1 MSLTTP
7 GAGLRK
13 GRVDWVLFFAAL
25 ALLAIGTLAVISSVS
40 ALPNQARIVR
50 IQLTAIPLAMLVF
63 GAAWSLNYQV
73 YQDQW
78 KFVYGFLLAI
88 LAGVL
93 VFGVVDKGSRSWYRL
108 PFFSVQPSEFA
119 RVGLIL
125 VLANFLDK
133 RMGKIKELRTV
144 LGAFALCVPVFIL
157 MIEQPDFSG
166 VLLTFPLALI
176 MLFAAGASVFHLSII
191 VGYALISGLFPILW
205 TIIKL
210 NPELM
215 DNALISYFFHLSDSW
230 ASALIFVAA
239 VVFGFWLLWRLSV
252 RLYANLSGIY
262 FAGAAVVLTFGFFS
276 GVLVKRQMK
285 EYQEKRLEVFLS
297 PETDPRGAGY
307 NLLQARIAIG
317 SGGILGR
324 GIFSGTQS
332 RLGFVP
338 ERHTDFILAVVGEE
352 MGFWGMLAVT
362 GLYALLMR
370 RLIQGARLARDRFGY
385 LTNCGIFGMF
395 LVYFSINFGMLLGL
409 APVAGVPL
417 PLLSYG
423 GSNLVAT
430 MMALGIA
437 QSVYARRYALV

>member
-1 MSLTTP
+1 MIFTTET
-7 GAGLRK
+7 GLK
-13 GRVDWVLFFAAL
+13 KHRVDWALFLAAL
-25 ALLAIGTLAVISSVS
+25 LLLAIGTIAVFSSV
-40 ALPNQARIVR
+40 AVLPQQARILRV
-50 IQLTAIPLAMLVF
+50 QLMAIPLALLVF

-78 KFVYGFLLAI
+78 KFVYGALLLF

-93 VFGVVDKGSRSWYRL
+93 LFGVVDKGARSWYRL
-108 PFFSVQPSEFA
+108 PFFSIQPSEFA

-133 RMGKIKELRTV
+133 RIGKIKELRTV
-144 LGAFALCVPVFIL
+144 VGAFALCVPVFLLLIK
-157 MIEQPDFSG
+157 QPDFSAI
-166 VLLTFPLALI
+166 LITFPVALI

-191 VGYALISGLFPILW
+191 VGYAFISGLFPVLW
-205 TIIKL
+205 SIISL

-215 DNALISYFFHLSDSW
+215 DNSLVSYFFHLSDSML
-230 ASALIFVAA
+230 SAGLFVAA

-252 RLYANLSGIY
+252 QLYANVSGLY
-262 FAGAAVVLTFGFFS
+262 FAGAAIVLVLGFFS
-276 GVLVKRQMK
+276 GVMVKNQMK
-285 EYQEKRLEVFLS
+285 EYQQKRLEVFLS

-352 MGFWGMLAVT
+352 MGFWGMALVT

-370 RLIQGARLARDRFGY
+370 RLMQGARLARDRFGY
-385 LTNCGIFGMF
+385 LVNCGIFGMF
-395 LVYFSINFGMLLGL
+395 LVYFCINFGMLLGL

-417 PLLSYG
+417 PLVSYG

-430 MMALGIA
+430 MLALGIA
-437 QSVYARRYALV
+437 ESVYARRYALV